1 MGRFESY
8 SKRKF
13 KVSMV
18 LFACMSWPWKA
29 ALTKPFKNQT
39 HSQSQFSPYIHSENS
54 SLHWFPIPTQ
64 QLLWTQLRWV
74 GGTSAGQE
82 LWWAAQAALG
92 RAVTPLPTGQ
102 VPAEHLHMDLVQL
115 LLAWRAEGRQA
126 AAQSQREAEQQPRP
140 SSHPGSSDS
149 GSKSW
154 HIAGALL
161 APAVFS
167 CSLRPLQVKV
177 SRCDKLCS
185 SAFLTF
191 HIQKRAQDW
200 EQEGTNLGN
209 NIAEE
214 FTQKY
219 YVIY

>member
-39 HSQSQFSPYIHSENS
+39 HSQSQFSPHIHSENS

-64 QLLWTQLRWV
+64 QLLWTQLRWE
-74 GGTSAGQE
+74 GGTRAG
-82 LWWAAQAALG
+82 AAGGALVSSSGCTG
-92 RAVTPLPTGQ
+92 RAVTPLPAGQ

-115 LLAWRAEGRQA
+115 LLAWRAVGRQA

-154 HIAGALL
+154 HAAGAFWHLRYFHAL
-161 APAVFS
+161 YDLCKLKCQGVINYVAVH
-167 CSLRPLQVKV
+167 SLHFIYKKGLKTG
-177 SRCDKLCS
+177 SK
-185 SAFLTF
+185 
-191 HIQKRAQDW
+191 KAQTW
-200 EQEGTNLGN
+200 EIT
-209 NIAEE
+209 
-214 FTQKY
+214 
-219 YVIY
+219 